1 MSAGNEAPELRVEW
15 KALEAHQLRIRS
27 LHLRQLFDAD
37 PLRGERLC
45 AEACGIHLDYSK
57 NRISDET
64 VALLIGLARACG
76 LRERIEVLGGA
87 FFLEAG
93 TGRGL
98 TVRGVLPA

>member
-27 LHLRQLFDAD
+27 LHLRHLFDAD

-57 NRISDET
+57 NRITDET
-64 VALLIGLARACG
+64 IRLLVQLANESG
-76 LRERIEVLGGA
+76 LRTQIDAMFSGEKNQNCPV
-87 FFLEAG
+87 
-93 TGRGL
+93 
-98 TVRGVLPA
+98 